1 MTMNSLKRKKS
12 MFRPER
18 THHCV
23 HERVSAKTISMKT
36 LREKLNGFLLFLI
49 TRLRLVCRQDAC
61 APVVMLFFLSFVL
74 LVPNIVA
81 QSNQTD
87 DVILRAVKDEMA
99 RAMKDLKLKDFE
111 KPYFA
116 EYIVED
122 EDALIIESKFGA
134 LLKSSRERGRTL
146 YTQVRVGNYDFD
158 NTTEYGGFK
167 LPFPMP
173 LDDDYTALRRAV
185 WFVTDFSYK
194 QAIDQFAAKKAAKQ
208 NGSDED
214 EDKKFPSFSKEEPV
228 VSIEKRGTLQVDKE
242 KWEKQIR
249 AWSAMFRSYPEIQES
264 SITFYVRQVNRY
276 LINSEGTTVIE
287 PTLLISFNIYA
298 EALTPDNIRLT
309 PSRHIYAKTFDEFP
323 STEEINQVIK
333 NLAQDLT
340 KLRNAPQ
347 FDGKYIGPALFTDR
361 AAVQLFLQLLS
372 QSLDSSGLVERI
384 DRKVLPSFL
393 SVVDDP
399 TQTKLGNFRLIG
411 DYKIDAQGVSAKPL
425 TLIENG
431 VLKTLLMTR
440 DPIEEIQRSNGRAR
454 AGSNGATSANISN
467 FFVKSKE
474 GKSFAELKQQLI
486 EACRA
491 QGLSYG
497 ILFREIDSTFTPQGT
512 ELSVP
517 IMAYKVYVEDGR
529 EELFRGADIFDLTV
543 RELRTILA
551 AGNDAHPFNIIL
563 GNGHQGE
570 GIPVSIIA
578 PSVLLDEIDLRKST
592 DAKERPLLLTHPYFN
607 KQN

>member
-1 MTMNSLKRKKS
+1 
-12 MFRPER
+12 
-18 THHCV
+18 
-23 HERVSAKTISMKT
+23 MKLT
-36 LREKLNGFLLFLI
+36 VKIILL
-49 TRLRLVCRQDAC
+49 
-61 APVVMLFFLSFVL
+61 VVLSFSFII
-74 LVPNIVA
+74 PTNS
-81 QSNQTD
+81 QSNQND

-111 KPYFA
+111 KPYFI
-116 EYIVED
+116 EYVVED

-146 YTQVRVGNYDFD
+146 FTQVRVGNYDFD
-158 NTTEYGGFK
+158 NTTEFVGGFK

-214 EDKKFPSFSKEEPV
+214 DDKNVPGLSKEEPV

-264 SITFYVRQVNRY
+264 SITFYVRHVNRY

-323 STEEINQVIK
+323 STEEINQVIR

-340 KLRNAPQ
+340 KLKNAPQ
-347 FDGKYIGPALFTDR
+347 FDGKYIGPALFTER

-372 QSLDSSGLVERI
+372 QSLDSNGLVERL
-384 DRKVLPSFL
+384 DRKVLPTFL

-440 DPIEEIQRSNGRAR
+440 EPIEEIQRSNGRAR
-454 AGSNGATSANISN
+454 PGNNGVTSANISN
-467 FFVKSKE
+467 FFVKSKD

-517 IMAYKVYVEDGR
+517 ILAYKVYVEDGR

-570 GIPVSIIA
+570 GIPVSVIA

-592 DAKERPLLLTHPYFN
+592 DAKEKPLLLTHPYFN